1 MKIIV
6 PYRNRPQ
13 HLFAWQGIENVL
25 FVEQADDKPFNRG
38 KLLNIG
44 AIECDDNILIFNDI
58 DLVPQKPFIERT
70 GVTQLCTSKIQLVD
84 YLGGSTMFDRKT
96 FEKIGGYNND
106 YFHRAEDNELRANM
120 NRMRIPVI
128 TKLHPF
134 TEQPHS
140 RPNVEFDPLLWK
152 KAHELRNQQDQ
163 LSICNYQ
170 IIEKS
175 TTWLKVLL

>member
-1 MKIIV
+1 MKIII

-13 HLFAWQGIENVL
+13 HLFAWQGIDNVL

-44 AIECDDNILIFNDI
+44 ALECDDEFLVFNDI

-70 GVTQLCTSKIQLVD
+70 GVTQLCISKIQLVD

-96 FEKIGGYNND
+96 FEKIGGYHND
-106 YFHRAEDNELRANM
+106 YFHRAEDNELRANI
-120 NRMRIPVI
+120 NRMRIPVAVR
-128 TKLHPF
+128 LHPF
-134 TEQPHS
+134 MEQPHA

-152 KAHELRNQQDQ
+152 KAHQPRLTQNQ
-163 LSICNYQ
+163 LSICSYK
-170 IIEKS
+170 IIDS
-175 TTWLKVLL
+175 QPGWIKVEL